1 MLTIYSDG
9 SSSGTSNAPGGYGWV
24 IVREKDIL
32 LAGFGGESK
41 TTNNLMELRGAYE
54 GLEAVIRKDLRLPGE
69 PVVLC
74 SDSEYVLGF
83 AKGVMVARRN
93 VEETARVRTAAVA
106 LEATT
111 RWVRGHTMRQGM
123 RWEDADID
131 VLMNHRC
138 DSLAKLGKQK
148 ITAEITNQRIADM
161 NSV

>member
-9 SSSGTSNAPGGYGWV
+9 SSSGKSNAPGGYGWV
-24 IVREKDIL
+24 IVREREIL

-54 GLEAVIRKDLRLPGE
+54 GMEAAIRRNLRQPGE
-69 PVVLC
+69 EVVLC

-83 AKGVMVARRN
+83 AKGVMVARLN
-93 VEETARVRTAAVA
+93 VEETARVRRSAVA

-111 RWVRGHTMRQGM
+111 RWVRGHSLKQGM
-123 RWEDADID
+123 KWEDAEID

-148 ITAEITNQRIADM
+148 ITSEIANSKLADM
-161 NSV
+161 NAV

>member
-9 SSSGTSNAPGGYGWV
+9 SSSGKSNAPGGYGWV
-24 IVREKDIL
+24 IVRDREIL

-54 GLEAVIRKDLRLPGE
+54 GMEAAIRKSLRQPAE
-69 PVVLC
+69 DVVLC

-83 AKGVMVARRN
+83 AKGAMVARLN
-93 VEETARVRTAAVA
+93 VEETARVRRAALA

-111 RWVRGHTMRQGM
+111 RWVRGHGLKQGM

-148 ITAEITNQRIADM
+148 ITAEIANSKVADM
-161 NSV
+161 Y